1 MYVQLIYRIW
11 LYLRTMNL
19 NINRRILLTTIFAVA
34 ATLSVAILVTSAT
47 GTSMLTPAFAQGENM
62 TDGGNYTEGNMT
74 GSDMAGSGMV
84 TPPAMTP

>member
-1 MYVQLIYRIW
+1 
-11 LYLRTMNL
+11 MNS
-19 NINRRILLTTIFAVA
+19 NINGRILTTFFVA
-34 ATLSVAILVTSAT
+34 AIALAAAVTSA
-47 GTSMLTPAFAQGENM
+47 GGISMVIHAFAQGENM

>member
-1 MYVQLIYRIW
+1 
-11 LYLRTMNL
+11 
-19 NINRRILLTTIFAVA
+19 LTTIFAIA
-34 ATLSVAILVTSAT
+34 ATLAILVTSAT

-84 TPPAMTP
+84 TPPITTP

>member
-11 LYLRTMNL
+11 LYLHTMNL

-47 GTSMLTPAFAQGENM
+47 GTSMLTPAFAQGENV
-62 TDGGNYTEGNMT
+62 TDGGNYTEGNMS
-74 GSDMAGSGMV
+74 GSDMAGSGMA
-84 TPPAMTP
+84 TPPVMTP

>member
-1 MYVQLIYRIW
+1 
-11 LYLRTMNL
+11 MNS
-19 NINRRILLTTIFAVA
+19 NINGRILATFFVA
-34 ATLSVAILVTSAT
+34 AIALAAAAVTFAGGISMATL
-47 GTSMLTPAFAQGENM
+47 AFAQGENM